1 MVVLTHINDMIII
14 QNTILGEQFKGLN
27 ESFVQLL
34 SRQSSSEILCEEFK
48 VLTNNMTQL
57 CNEFKEQEKKLNS
70 VCSENSNILNDLNE
84 MRDIN
89 IVQKKRLENLT
100 SKAKE
105 KFKYMLEEIN
115 ILRQEKIQSKGQ
127 QDLTEKNIKVLTEE
141 IELLKNK
148 FKQLKLRKNVDS
160 ENTDEK
166 MCQKCK
172 KLYKESEN
180 FNWSC
185 KTHPSQSVNDYW
197 WCCGKKG
204 EYAPG
209 CQAGRHES
217 REDENE
223 ILKNEDFIKNS
234 SLCSVSFK

>member
-1 MVVLTHINDMIII
+1 MVVLTHINDMIMI

-48 VLTNNMTQL
+48 ILTTNLIQFSL
-57 CNEFKEQEKKLNS
+57 EFKEQEKKLNS
-70 VCSENSNILNDLNE
+70 AFSENSDLLNDLNE
-84 MRDIN
+84 MRGIN
-89 IVQKKRLENLT
+89 IVQKKQLETLS

-115 ILRQEKIQSKGQ
+115 ILRQEKIESKAE
-127 QDLTEKNIKVLTEE
+127 LNETEKNIKALTEE

-148 FKQLKLRKNVDS
+148 LKQFKLRKNVDS
-160 ENTDEK
+160 ENSDEK

-185 KTHPSQSVNDYW
+185 KTHASQCANDYW

-204 EYAPG
+204 EYAAG

-217 REDENE
+217 REDESE
-223 ILKNEDFIKNS
+223 KLQNEDLIKS
-234 SLCSVSFK
+234 SMLCSVRFK